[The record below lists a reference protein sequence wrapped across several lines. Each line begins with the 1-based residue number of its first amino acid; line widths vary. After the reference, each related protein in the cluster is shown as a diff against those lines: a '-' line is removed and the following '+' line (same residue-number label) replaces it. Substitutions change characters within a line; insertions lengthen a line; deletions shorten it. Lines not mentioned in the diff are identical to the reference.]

1 MLTQRI
7 VERTEAI
14 LPTSLVIIR
23 AWVKSNCWLK
33 VHWSSISSI
42 SKVRLGGILVC
53 VSWGV
58 DILSCGRIQSWLN
71 WTKVN
76 TKNVYESSD
85 MLGYSI
91 WLKALHLWF
100 RMLICEV
107 DCPNTMFQSRHPKH
121 GEFAFPR
128 GMDRDAICYRM
139 SRSIGDV
146 VDLSKFS
153 ILMLRC
159 WFCLIPRRSFSS

>member
-1 MLTQRI
+1 M
-7 VERTEAI
+7 
-14 LPTSLVIIR
+14 
-23 AWVKSNCWLK
+23 KSNCWLK

-91 WLKALHLWF
+91 WLKALHLWY
-100 RMLICEV
+100 RMLIREV
-107 DCPNTMFQSRHPKH
+107 NCPNTPFQSRHPKH

-128 GMDRDAICYRM
+128 GMDRDAICHRM

-153 ILMLRC
+153 ILCSAVGSVSYLGGL
-159 WFCLIPRRSFSS
+159 FHPSKAVISKKKIHFITQSSYLVVR